1 MNIINVLHELVYLK
15 LIVYFDQ
22 LKPNELETLK
32 KYNIDSIKLISFNDL
47 LVSIINLFNY
57 LVS

>member
-1 MNIINVLHELVYLK
+1 MNIIDVLHELAYLK

-22 LKPNELETLK
+22 LKSNELETLK

-47 LVSIINLFNY
+47 LVSIINLFN
-57 LVS
+57 